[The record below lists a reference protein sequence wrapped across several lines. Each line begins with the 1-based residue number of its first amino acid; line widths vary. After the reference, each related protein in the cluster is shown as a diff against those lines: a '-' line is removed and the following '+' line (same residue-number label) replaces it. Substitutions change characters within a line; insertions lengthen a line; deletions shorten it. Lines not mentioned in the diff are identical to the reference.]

1 MRPGS
6 RGVFMIVILSATL
19 FAQTSTSD
27 TKKKHS
33 IAPPAASKEDIQEL
47 QRYQFDVIYKF

>member
-1 MRPGS
+1 
-6 RGVFMIVILSATL
+6 MIVILSATL